1 MSSRPAREQVD
12 AWSVDYTAVV
22 CSALPNLF
30 LLHGLR
36 LGPRRTG
43 LTCCSIQSLGWL
55 ARDRTQLGSGLD
67 SPMTTRRCA
76 LSPAPASSCLAL
88 ALVVLAATAVA
99 ESGSGGANW
108 YVVSVSSL
116 FSSAACSAAKG
127 TIGLFGF
134 ARFLHQ
140 SIYGACMVA
149 ISVTNSLEKPWHP
162 F

>member
-1 MSSRPAREQVD
+1 
-12 AWSVDYTAVV
+12 
-22 CSALPNLF
+22 
-30 LLHGLR
+30 
-36 LGPRRTG
+36 
-43 LTCCSIQSLGWL
+43 
-55 ARDRTQLGSGLD
+55 
-67 SPMTTRRCA
+67 MTTRRCA